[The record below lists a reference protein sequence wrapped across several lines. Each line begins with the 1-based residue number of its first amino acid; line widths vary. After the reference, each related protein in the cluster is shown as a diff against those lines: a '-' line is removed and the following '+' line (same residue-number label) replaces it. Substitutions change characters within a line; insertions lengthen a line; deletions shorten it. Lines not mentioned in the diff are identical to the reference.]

1 MKRSDVSGVSPTT
14 PTGTTL
20 SSFTDT
26 DIFEG
31 EFFLNTADDLLW
43 IRTAT
48 GILPITLSGSTG
60 STIPTLNQVL
70 YEGNNT
76 SGFDIIISSA
86 DTIQY
91 LGLQTGSTSTILG
104 LDASGNTISTNIPAE
119 VQSLDNVLSFGNQ
132 SGIYNIVM
140 SSGTTIKYLSISSG
154 STSTILGL
162 DASGNTITTSFTGST
177 PTLQNV
183 LQQGNTTN
191 GNDIIVSTGD
201 TITSPNGENEISL
214 QLAGQMNLKSTYTL
228 SGNSIVDK
236 LNFRAL
242 TSSDP
247 GIELSSV
254 DNTNNY
260 ITKTKYKPENIKN
273 LAFDNYGS
281 YVETTLESSGYT
293 IDLSNTSAGY
303 LTVKGLL
310 SGTATDLLG
319 IDSNK
324 RVVPVDIS
332 GLTTPTLSQVLTSG
346 NQTNGNNIVVSTGTT
361 IIYDGLSTGTT
372 TNFLAINSDN
382 ETIIT
387 QGGANGTSG
396 TSGIN
401 GTNGSSGTSG
411 VNGDAGS
418 SGTSGINGTNGSSGT
433 SGLSGSSGTSGASG
447 SSGTSGINGNNGSS
461 GTSGLSGSSGTS
473 GVNGDAGSSGTSGIN
488 GTNGSSGTSGVSGA
502 SGSSGT
508 SGVSGTNGS
517 SGTSG
522 VDGLSNSFFNYQAK
536 TSSTTGDPGSGHII
550 WNNSTQSASTEINIS
565 DTDNNSN
572 NVDVFLSQLK
582 SGTTITI
589 QDKSSHLNYQ
599 TWVIGTPV
607 DNTTY
612 WTIPITLQTSTYSF
626 SNNQQV
632 LFIVSS
638 IPSGTSGTSGTSGV
652 NGTNGSSGT
661 SGVSGSSG
669 SSGTSGV
676 NGNNGSSGTSGVNGA
691 SGSSGTS
698 GVNGASGSS
707 GTSGINGT
715 NGTSG
720 TSGVNGNSNGVLGLT
735 IDGAGT
741 AITTGIKGYLV
752 VPFNCSIDSW
762 YIVGNTTGS
771 TVIDVW
777 RASGYTIPTSAA
789 QSIAGSEKPTL
800 SSQQINKDLSLSTW
814 TTSLSTG
821 DVLGFNVDSSST
833 ITRATLEI
841 KILKT

>member
-1 MKRSDVSGVSPTT
+1 
-14 PTGTTL
+14 
-20 SSFTDT
+20 
-26 DIFEG
+26 
-31 EFFLNTADDLLW
+31 
-43 IRTAT
+43 
-48 GILPITLSGSTG
+48 
-60 STIPTLNQVL
+60 
-70 YEGNNT
+70 
-76 SGFDIIISSA
+76 
-86 DTIQY
+86 
-91 LGLQTGSTSTILG
+91 
-104 LDASGNTISTNIPAE
+104 
-119 VQSLDNVLSFGNQ
+119 
-132 SGIYNIVM
+132 
-140 SSGTTIKYLSISSG
+140 
-154 STSTILGL
+154 
-162 DASGNTITTSFTGST
+162 
-177 PTLQNV
+177 
-183 LQQGNTTN
+183 
-191 GNDIIVSTGD
+191 
-201 TITSPNGENEISL
+201 
-214 QLAGQMNLKSTYTL
+214 MNLKSTYTL

-254 DNTNNY
+254 DNTNNF

-293 IDLSNTSAGY
+293 IDLTNTSAGY

-401 GTNGSSGTSG
+401 GTNGT
-411 VNGDAGS
+411 
-418 SGTSGINGTNGSSGT
+418 
-433 SGLSGSSGTSGASG
+433 
-447 SSGTSGINGNNGSS
+447 
-461 GTSGLSGSSGTS
+461 SGTS

-536 TSSTTGDPGSGHII
+536 TSSTTGNPGSGHII

-661 SGVSGSSG
+661 SGVNGNNG

-676 NGNNGSSGTSGVNGA
+676 NGNNGSSGTSGVNGNN
-691 SGSSGTS
+691 GSSGTS
-698 GVNGASGSS
+698 GVNGDAGSS

-841 KILKT
+841 KILKL

>member
-91 LGLQTGSTSTILG
+91 LGLST
-104 LDASGNTISTNIPAE
+104 
-119 VQSLDNVLSFGNQ
+119 
-132 SGIYNIVM
+132 
-140 SSGTTIKYLSISSG
+140 G

-191 GNDIIVSTGD
+191 GNDIIISTGD

-228 SGNSIVDK
+228 SGNNIVDK

-293 IDLSNTSAGY
+293 IDLTNTSAGY
-303 LTVKGLL
+303 FTIDGLL
-310 SGTATDLLG
+310 PGTATDLLG
-319 IDSNK
+319 LDSNN

-401 GTNGSSGTSG
+401 GTNGT
-411 VNGDAGS
+411 
-418 SGTSGINGTNGSSGT
+418 
-433 SGLSGSSGTSGASG
+433 
-447 SSGTSGINGNNGSS
+447 
-461 GTSGLSGSSGTS
+461 SGTS

-522 VDGLSNSFFNYQAK
+522 VNGQSNTIFPYNARVNIQSGN
-536 TSSTTGDPGSGHII
+536 PGNTNII
-550 WNNSTQSASTEINIS
+550 WNNVTQSASTQINIS
-565 DTDNNSN
+565 HLDRDNNDI
-572 NVDVFLSQLK
+572 DVYLALIP
-582 SGTTITI
+582 SGTTIII
-589 QDKSSHLNYQ
+589 QDQNDSTQYQ
-599 TWVIGTPV
+599 KWIVGVGVEASP
-607 DNTTY
+607 NSY
-612 WTIPITLQTSTYSF
+612 WTFPITLVQSTF
-626 SNNQQV
+626 QFTGGENI
-632 LFIVSS
+632 LFIVAQL
-638 IPSGTSGTSGTSGV
+638 PSGTSGTSGTSGV

-661 SGVSGSSG
+661 SGV
-669 SSGTSGV
+669 
-676 NGNNGSSGTSGVNGA
+676 NGNN
-691 SGSSGTS
+691 GSSGTS

-800 SSQQINKDLSLSTW
+800 SSQQINTDLSLSTW

-821 DVLGFNVDSSST
+821 DVLAFNVDSSST